1 VAEAAVAYAYF
12 DTSALVK
19 RYVDEPGSLE
29 IRRLLR
35 ARRVM
40 SSALLRVEVL
50 SALRRRRD
58 EAVLSTRAFA
68 RLLRRVEADDA
79 SWQLVPVSDEIVAA
93 ARIRVLQQS
102 VRTLDAI
109 HLASAEALH
118 REGLRIPFVTA
129 DARQADA
136 GRAIGLDVVPV
147 GVG

>member
-1 VAEAAVAYAYF
+1 MAEVAVAYAYF

-19 RYVDEPGSLE
+19 RYVDEPGSRE
-29 IRRLLR
+29 VRRLVR

-40 SSALLRVEVL
+40 SSVLLRVEVL
-50 SALRRRRD
+50 SVLRRRRE
-58 EAVLSTRAFA
+58 EAVLSARAFA

-93 ARIRVLQQS
+93 ARSRVLQQS

-147 GVG
+147 GL

>member
-1 VAEAAVAYAYF
+1 MAEVAVAYAYF

-40 SSALLRVEVL
+40 SSVLLRVEVL

-58 EAVLSTRAFA
+58 EAVLSARAFA
-68 RLLRRVEADDA
+68 RLLRRAGADDA
-79 SWQLVPVSDEIVAA
+79 SWQLVPVSDEIVAV
-93 ARIRVLQQS
+93 ARSRVLQQS
-102 VRTLDAI
+102 LRTLDAI
-109 HLASAEALH
+109 HLASAETLH
-118 REGLRIPFVTA
+118 RVGLRIPFVTA

-136 GRAIGLDVVPV
+136 GRAIGLDVVAV
-147 GVG
+147 GL

>member
-1 VAEAAVAYAYF
+1 MVEVAVGYAYF

-29 IRRLLR
+29 VRRLLR

-40 SSALLRVEVL
+40 SSVLLRVEVL
-50 SALRRRRD
+50 SAPRRRRE
-58 EAVLSTRAFA
+58 EAELSARAFA

-93 ARIRVLQQS
+93 ARSRVLQQS

-129 DARQADA
+129 DARQADS

-147 GVG
+147 WL

>member
-1 VAEAAVAYAYF
+1 MAEVAVSYAYF

-29 IRRLLR
+29 VRRLLR
-35 ARRVM
+35 ARRVL
-40 SSALLRVEVL
+40 SSVLLRVEVL
-50 SALRRRRD
+50 SALRRRR
-58 EAVLSTRAFA
+58 EAAALSARAFA

-93 ARIRVLQQS
+93 ARSQVLQQS

-147 GVG
+147 WL

>member
-1 VAEAAVAYAYF
+1 VAEIAVAYAYF

-58 EAVLSTRAFA
+58 EAVLSARAFA

-93 ARIRVLQQS
+93 ARSRVLQQS
-102 VRTLDAI
+102 LRTLDAI

-129 DARQADA
+129 DVGQVDA
-136 GRAIGLDVVPV
+136 GRAIGLDVVAV
-147 GVG
+147 GL

>member
-1 VAEAAVAYAYF
+1 MAEVAVAYAYF

-29 IRRLLR
+29 VRRLLR

-40 SSALLRVEVL
+40 SSVLLRVEVL
-50 SALRRRRD
+50 AALRRRRE
-58 EAVLSTRAFA
+58 EAALSARAFA

-93 ARIRVLQQS
+93 ARSRVLQQS

-147 GVG
+147 WL

>member
-1 VAEAAVAYAYF
+1 VAETATAYAYF

-19 RYVDEPGSLE
+19 RYVEEPGSLE

-35 ARRVM
+35 SRRVI

-58 EAVLSTRAFA
+58 EATLSARSFA

-79 SWQLVPVSDEIVAA
+79 SWQLVPVSDEIVEV
-93 ARIRVLQQS
+93 ARSRVLQQS
-102 VRTLDAI
+102 LRTLDAI

-129 DARQADA
+129 DARQADT
-136 GRAIGLDVVPV
+136 GRAIGLDIVAV
-147 GVG
+147 GL

>member
-1 VAEAAVAYAYF
+1 MAEVAVAYAYF
-12 DTSALVK
+12 DPSALVK

-29 IRRLLR
+29 VRRLLR

-40 SSALLRVEVL
+40 SSVLLRVEVL
-50 SALRRRRD
+50 SALRRRRE
-58 EAVLSTRAFA
+58 EAALSARAFA

-93 ARIRVLQQS
+93 ARSRVLQQS

-118 REGLRIPFVTA
+118 REGMRIPFVTA

-136 GRAIGLDVVPV
+136 GRVIGLDVVPV
-147 GVG
+147 WL

>member
-12 DTSALVK
+12 DTSAIVK
-19 RYVDEPGSLE
+19 RYVEEPGSLE

-35 ARRVM
+35 TRRVV
-40 SSALLRVEVL
+40 SSILLRLEVL

-58 EAVLSTRAFA
+58 EAVLSGRAFM

-79 SWQLVPVSDEIVAA
+79 SWQLVPMSDEIVAT
-93 ARIRVLQQS
+93 ARSRVLQQS

-109 HLASAEALH
+109 HLASAEALY
-118 REGLRIPFVTA
+118 REGLRVPFVTA

-136 GRAIGLDVVPV
+136 GRTIGLDVMAV
-147 GVG
+147 GL

>member
-1 VAEAAVAYAYF
+1 VAEVAVAYAYF

-19 RYVDEPGSLE
+19 RYVDEPGSLQ

-58 EAVLSTRAFA
+58 EAVLSARAFA

-93 ARIRVLQQS
+93 ARSRVLHQS
-102 VRTLDAI
+102 LRTLDAI

-136 GRAIGLDVVPV
+136 GRAIGFDVVAV
-147 GVG
+147 GL

>member
-1 VAEAAVAYAYF
+1 MAEVAVAYAYF

-40 SSALLRVEVL
+40 SSVLLRVEVL
-50 SALRRRRD
+50 SVLRRRRE
-58 EAVLSTRAFA
+58 EAVLSARAFA

-93 ARIRVLQQS
+93 ARSRVLQQS
-102 VRTLDAI
+102 VRTPDAI

-147 GVG
+147 EL

>member
-1 VAEAAVAYAYF
+1 MAEVAVAYAYF
-12 DTSALVK
+12 DTSAFVK

-35 ARRVM
+35 GRRPI
-40 SSALLRVEVL
+40 SSVLLRVEVP

-58 EAVLSTRAFA
+58 EAALSARAFA
-68 RLLRRVEADDA
+68 RLLRQVEADDA
-79 SWQLVPVSDEIVAA
+79 SWQLVPLSDEIVAT
-93 ARIRVLQQS
+93 ARSRVLQQS
-102 VRTLDAI
+102 LRTLDAI

-136 GRAIGLDVVPV
+136 GRTIGLDVVTV
-147 GVG
+147 GI